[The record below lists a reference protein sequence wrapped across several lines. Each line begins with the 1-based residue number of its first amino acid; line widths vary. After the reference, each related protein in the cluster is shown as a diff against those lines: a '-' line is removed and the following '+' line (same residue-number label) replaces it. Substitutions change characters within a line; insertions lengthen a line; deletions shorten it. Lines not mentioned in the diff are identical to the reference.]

1 MNRNRDRAP
10 PGANPPPGANATRAG
25 ATLADE
31 AHARAEDD
39 VLAGLGTSDAGLSAA
54 EVRRR
59 LVEYGPNSLRR
70 ARPTS
75 TWKILF
81 DQVTSVVVALLAA
94 AAIIALF
101 LGDPLDAI
109 AILAVLVLNTTIGF
123 ITEFR
128 ARRAM
133 EALRAL
139 EAPHAAVVRDGAV
152 REIDATEV
160 VPGDILDVEAGQ
172 TLPADARILIAAE
185 LRTDEAAFTGES
197 LPADKHPRPLP
208 LDTPLADRENMLF
221 QGTHVVAGSGRAI
234 VVATGMETQ
243 LGRIGGLVEE
253 IEEEKTPL
261 ERRLDRLGQNLIWL
275 AIVLVALVVTVPVA
289 RGAPIFLMIETG
301 LALAIAA
308 VPEGLPAVVTIT
320 LAVSVRRMARRRA
333 LVRRLPAVESLGSA
347 TVVCTDKTGTLTAG
361 EMTLTAIHLAGREIE
376 VTGVGYAPEGEFRE
390 HGTTIDPGSDP
401 GLTLA
406 LRAAALSSRGDVVQT
421 REGWI
426 ARGDP
431 TESAI
436 LAAVRKA
443 GLDPGRLLA
452 AEPRTAEIPFSS
464 ERMLTASFHT
474 PATIYVK
481 GAPGRVLDLCGSIL
495 TPTGPRPLDD
505 DARARILEEN
515 AELARR
521 GLRVLALAMG
531 TSGSTKARVSAHATE
546 AALADLAF
554 IGLVGMIDPPA
565 PGVPETISQ
574 LRRAG
579 IRTVMLTGDQRIT
592 AEAIARQLG
601 VLAPGEET
609 MDGRELARVDARQ
622 LAERAARTGVFSRV
636 DPGDKLKIVDA
647 LQADG
652 EIVAMLGDGVNDAAA
667 LKKADIGVAMG
678 KRGTDVARE
687 AAAVVLQDDRFQ
699 TIAAAVEEG
708 RVSFDNI
715 RKFIFYLF
723 SCNIAEILVLL
734 ITGLAGYP
742 AALLPLQILW
752 LNLITDTFPALSLA
766 FEPPESDVMDRP
778 PRDPGAGNLSPSFAS
793 SILFYGALI
802 TGVTLVAFFWGQ
814 TRGVATT
821 MTFMTIA
828 LSQIFHL
835 ANARTTGAVLFW
847 RILDNPYAVGAV
859 ILTIGLQI
867 LAITLHPLARVLR
880 LTPLSAEEWAVAVLL
895 GLAPALLGQI
905 FKLALQRPQRASG

>member
-1 MNRNRDRAP
+1 MNEIRGRAP
-10 PGANPPPGANATRAG
+10 PGT
-25 ATLADE
+25 D
-31 AHARAEDD
+31 AHARTAEA
-39 VLAGLGTSDAGLSAA
+39 VLADLGSSSAGLATA
-54 EVRRR
+54 EARRR
-59 LVEYGPNSLRR
+59 LATYGPNALNR

-75 TWKILF
+75 IWKILF
-81 DQVTSVVVALLAA
+81 DQVASVVVALLVA
-94 AAIIALF
+94 AAIIALA
-101 LGDPLDAI
+101 LGDPIDAI
-109 AILAVLVLNTTIGF
+109 AILAVLVLNATIGF

-133 EALRAL
+133 EALRGL
-139 EAPHAAVVRDGAV
+139 EAPHAAVVRDGRV
-152 REIDATEV
+152 IELDAADV
-160 VPGDILDVEAGQ
+160 VPGDLLDVEAGQ
-172 TLPADARILIAAE
+172 TLPADARIVVATE

-197 LPADKHPRPLP
+197 LPADKNDRPLP
-208 LDTPLADRENMLF
+208 PDTPPADRENMLF
-221 QGTHVVAGSGRAI
+221 QGTHVVVGSGRAV

-261 ERRLDRLGQNLIWL
+261 ERRLDRLGRSLIWL
-275 AIVLVALVVTVPVA
+275 AIILVAIVITVPVA
-289 RGAPIFLMIETG
+289 RGAPFLLMIETG

-333 LVRRLPAVESLGSA
+333 LVRRLPADESLGSA

-361 EMTLTAIHLAGREIE
+361 EMTLTTMRLAGRDIE
-376 VTGVGYAPEGEFRE
+376 VTGIGYAPEGEFRE
-390 HGTTIDPGSDP
+390 QGRAIDPQTDP
-401 GLTLA
+401 TLTIA
-406 LRAAALSSRGDVVQT
+406 LRAAALSSRGDVVHT
-421 REGWI
+421 DEGWV

-431 TESAI
+431 TEAAI

-443 GLDPGRLLA
+443 GLDPHALLS
-452 AEPRTAEIPFSS
+452 AEPRTGEVPFSS
-464 ERMLTASFHT
+464 ERMYTASFHT
-474 PATIYVK
+474 PDIVYIK
-481 GAPGRVLDLCGSIL
+481 GAPGRVLDLCGSLL
-495 TPTGPRPLDD
+495 TPAGEEPLDD
-505 DARARILEEN
+505 DARARLLEEN

-521 GLRVLALAMG
+521 GLRVLALATG
-531 TSGSTKARVSAHATE
+531 TT
-546 AALADLAF
+546 AAAAGPDLTGMTF

-565 PGVPETISQ
+565 RGVPETIAQ

-579 IRTVMLTGDQRIT
+579 RRTVTPTGDQRVT

-609 MDGRELARVDARQ
+609 MDGRELARIDPGL

-636 DPGDKLKIVDA
+636 DPEDKLKIVEA

-667 LKKADIGVAMG
+667 LKRADIGVAMG

-708 RVSFDNI
+708 RVSFANI

-734 ITGLAGYP
+734 ITGLAGFP

-766 FEPPESDVMDRP
+766 FEPPESDIMEQP
-778 PRDPGAGNLSPSFAS
+778 PRDPGAGILSPRFAAE
-793 SILFYGALI
+793 ILFYGALI
-802 TGVTLVAFFWGQ
+802 TGVSLVAFFW
-814 TRGVATT
+814 TERSDVVRT
-821 MTFMTIA
+821 MTFMTMA
-828 LSQIFHL
+828 LAQIFHL
-835 ANARTTGAVLFW
+835 ANARSNEAVIQPRRLVAN
-847 RILDNPYAVGAV
+847 RYAVGAV
-859 ILTIGLQI
+859 LLTIGLQI
-867 LAITLHPLARVLR
+867 FAVALQPLARILG
-880 LTPLSAEEWAVAVLL
+880 LTPLTPGEWAVAAVL
-895 GLAPALLGQI
+895 GLIPALLGQTL
-905 FKLALQRPQRASG
+905 KLARTRSG